1 MSAVSR
7 ALALVPG
14 LDVQTAPGSC
24 CGMAGTFG
32 YQARTFD
39 VSMAMAELSLLPAVR
54 QTPPDALLV
63 ADGFS
68 CQHQI
73 LGATGRK
80 ALHVACVLDAASG

>member
-1 MSAVSR
+1 
-7 ALALVPG
+7 
-14 LDVQTAPGSC
+14 
-24 CGMAGTFG
+24 MAGTFG
-32 YQARTFD
+32 YQARHFQ

-54 QTPPDALLV
+54 KVPLNALLV

-80 ALHVACVLDAASG
+80 ALHVAQVLDSASR